1 MTAQPVPPQEQDI
14 EEVKREV
21 AEGVAKLEAT
31 GFAHATPGVRT
42 EMAKFWRWA
51 IYAIALVLSAFHLYT
66 GMFGTLPS
74 HQQRTFH
81 LAFGLGLIFLL
92 YPVKEQHRR
101 REQIRGWIATAAAA
115 GVLVWLIA
123 MGEARVYVALPAF
136 AVLVL
141 VQAARYLPFRL
152 GGMPVADVLLSALGF
167 FAGLYV
173 FVNSEDIIQSAGEI
187 VVSNT
192 AVGTIGILLVLI
204 AAQRAIGTA
213 LVVVATTMLVYAYV
227 GPWLPGF
234 LNHQGY
240 TIDRIVSTSFL
251 TTEGVFSTPIA
262 ISSTFIFLFMIFAS
276 MLQRTGMEK
285 FFTEFAFGAT
295 GWMTGGTA
303 KVGVVTSA
311 FSGTITGSSIANVVS
326 NGAFTIPMMKKAGY
340 NKEFAGAV
348 EAASSTGGQIAPPV
362 MGAAAFIMIDMTG
375 VPYLEIMKAAIIPA
389 ALFFAAQFVVVH
401 FESKKLGILGLPRAA
416 LPNVLDLLRVRGYLV
431 IPIIALFIFLS
442 LGYSPI
448 RAAIIGIAFSL
459 GVNVLAQLVYAVA
472 GRWRRMEDKITPR
485 TFLDGM
491 VDAAKIALPIIAA
504 CAAAGMVAGVITLTG
519 LGLKLS
525 AGLVAL
531 AGGYLIP
538 TLLMVMIACLI
549 LGMGLPTTANYV
561 ITATLAAPAII
572 AILKGGAE
580 DPTIAMLLAA
590 HMFVFYFGVMADIT
604 PPVCLAGFAAAGIS
618 GGHPVRTGVQ
628 SVRIAISG
636 FLVPY
641 ILVLSPEL
649 LLQGDIAWPMLIWT
663 IITAMVGASLV
674 GVGVVGYVNTRLFW
688 PLRLV
693 AIAGGLALIYSG
705 LVSDLIGLAV
715 FVLIFGMQ
723 WLGGRRAKATPIAE
737 TA

>member
-1 MTAQPVPPQEQDI
+1 MTAQPVPPAQQDV

-31 GFAHATPGVRT
+31 GFAHATPGVRR
-42 EMAKFWRWA
+42 EMARFWRAA
-51 IYAIALVLSAFHLYT
+51 IYVIALTLSTFHLYT
-66 GMFGTLPS
+66 GIFGTLPS

-92 YPVKEQHRR
+92 YPAKPQHRR
-101 REQIRGWIATAAAA
+101 REQIRGWVASASALA
-115 GVLVWLIA
+115 VLGWLVV
-123 MGEARVYVALPAF
+123 MGEAHVYVAGPAF
-136 AVLVL
+136 VVLAA
-141 VQAARYLPFRL
+141 VQAARYLPLRV
-152 GGMPVADVLLSALGF
+152 GGMPIADVLLSGLGF
-167 FAGLYV
+167 FAGLYI
-173 FVNSEDIIQSAGEI
+173 FVNSEEIIASAGEI
-187 VVSNT
+187 VASNT
-192 AVGTIGILLVLI
+192 AVGVIGILLVLV

-213 LVVVATTMLVYAYV
+213 LVVVATVMLAYAYV
-227 GPWLPGF
+227 GPWMPGF

-240 TIDRIVSTSFL
+240 SLDRIVSTSFL
-251 TTEGVFSTPIA
+251 TTEGVLGTPIA
-262 ISSTFIFLFMIFAS
+262 ISSTFIFLFMIFAA

-340 NKEFAGAV
+340 SKEFAGAV

-401 FESKKLGILGLPRAA
+401 YESKKLGILGLPRAA
-416 LPNVLDLLRVRGYLV
+416 LPSVVNLLRTRGYLV
-431 IPIIALFIFLS
+431 FPIIVLFVFLS
-442 LGYSPI
+442 MGYSPI
-448 RAAIIGIAFSL
+448 RAAIIGIGFSV
-459 GVNVLAQLVYAVA
+459 GVNLLAQVVYAVL
-472 GRWRRMEDKITPR
+472 GRWRQMQDKITPR

-491 VDAAKIALPIIAA
+491 VDAARIALPIIAA

-525 AGLVAL
+525 GGLVAL

-538 TLLMVMIACLI
+538 TLVMVMIACLI

-580 DPTIAMLLAA
+580 DPTVAMLLAA

-618 GGHPVRTGVQ
+618 GGSPVRTGVQ

-649 LLQGDIAWPMLIWT
+649 LLQGDIIWPLLIWT
-663 IITAMVGASLV
+663 IITAMIGATLV
-674 GVGVVGYVNTRLFW
+674 GVGVVGYVKTAVFW

-693 AIAGGLALIYSG
+693 AIAGGLALIHSG
-705 LVSDLIGLAV
+705 LVSDVIGLAAFALV
-715 FVLIFGMQ
+715 FGLQ
-723 WLGGRRAKATPIAE
+723 WFSGRKTKVAE
-737 TA
+737 VTS